1 MEDNFKDSFDENINL
16 KEEILRYVSFWPYFL
31 IVLSVCFFTSFLYLR
46 YTNFEYESKALI
58 EILDPAQ
65 DSEMALPTELTVFNR
80 SMINLENEITILN
93 SFSLHNKVVSDL
105 DFNVSFF
112 HLGNIKTTQL
122 TKENWYKD
130 YEITFK
136 IDTDIIQSPSSFEI
150 YSENNKLRILAFD
163 ISGDISNEYQFDSL
177 TSTEINH
184 ELPFEI
190 TILDDDNL
198 STVRK
203 LKINP
208 VDFQTNVFRSQFQAE
223 FTGKDS
229 DQLIL
234 KLSNQN
240 ILIAEKYLNALLKSF
255 DNDGVSDRQL
265 EYKRTIEFVD
275 KREKILKNELQ
286 IIELRKQNFKQ
297 NNNLSD
303 LTLDAGNNIDLKY
316 SYNSELFKSQS
327 QRTIANFLMESIS
340 DKNYDYLPLNIGLDD
355 FDLNSIIT
363 DYNNI
368 ITKRNRYITEAGP
381 NNVLAKSLESQLD
394 NIVKNISN
402 SIQNY
407 LSSLDIKIDNLKNK
421 ELEFQ
426 NLYSNVPENE
436 KTLRSIERE
445 LSIKEALY
453 LLLLQKREE
462 AAINLAVVKPT
473 IKIIDYPI
481 TNPVPIFPRPNVVY
495 LSALVTAVLL
505 YFGLLYFWFL
515 LDDKIHNKE
524 HLLRLLN
531 PDIPVIAEIP
541 FIPNAKEIDIIDN
554 KFSRSPLVESVRMLL
569 SNLRFLNSESKDKGK
584 CTSLLFTSSI
594 KGEGKTLAS
603 VNAAAI
609 LAADN
614 NKVLLIGADLR
625 NPQIHKLFEIEK
637 DRIGLSEL
645 LYKNDNDNFQKY
657 LNKFENL
664 DVLFS
669 GAIPPNPTSLL
680 GSKAFKNLLKSLKEH
695 YDYILID
702 SAPCL
707 LVSDTFQLVNYVDF
721 IIYLFRAN
729 YTQNKITNYI
739 NELYSKNDVKS
750 LSVVFNA
757 VGNSKAYG
765 YKYGYQYGYQYGY
778 KYGYNYGYNYGYG
791 YGYGSDEES
800 KTD

>member
-1 MEDNFKDSFDENINL
+1 MLCIKECGKIVGNYSEQDVNEVSDSIPKKFGKVAPLKEAYEESEKFKNWVDENQDIFAVARKLEGLNKNTGVHPSGIAISFYPL
-16 KEEILRYVSFWPYFL
+16 DEICPLQQTNDGDLVSGYDMNWVAELMVKFDILGLRT
-31 IVLSVCFFTSFLYLR
+31 LSVIYDVC
-46 YTNFEYESKALI
+46 K
-58 EILDPAQ
+58 
-65 DSEMALPTELTVFNR
+65 
-80 SMINLENEITILN
+80 
-93 SFSLHNKVVSDL
+93 
-105 DFNVSFF
+105 
-112 HLGNIKTTQL
+112 QL
-122 TKENWYKD
+122 
-130 YEITFK
+130 
-136 IDTDIIQSPSSFEI
+136 
-150 YSENNKLRILAFD
+150 
-163 ISGDISNEYQFDSL
+163 
-177 TSTEINH
+177 
-184 ELPFEI
+184 
-190 TILDDDNL
+190 
-198 STVRK
+198 
-203 LKINP
+203 
-208 VDFQTNVFRSQFQAE
+208 
-223 FTGKDS
+223 
-229 DQLIL
+229 
-234 KLSNQN
+234 
-240 ILIAEKYLNALLKSF
+240 
-255 DNDGVSDRQL
+255 
-265 EYKRTIEFVD
+265 
-275 KREKILKNELQ
+275 
-286 IIELRKQNFKQ
+286 
-297 NNNLSD
+297 
-303 LTLDAGNNIDLKY
+303 
-316 SYNSELFKSQS
+316 
-327 QRTIANFLMESIS
+327 
-340 DKNYDYLPLNIGLDD
+340 D